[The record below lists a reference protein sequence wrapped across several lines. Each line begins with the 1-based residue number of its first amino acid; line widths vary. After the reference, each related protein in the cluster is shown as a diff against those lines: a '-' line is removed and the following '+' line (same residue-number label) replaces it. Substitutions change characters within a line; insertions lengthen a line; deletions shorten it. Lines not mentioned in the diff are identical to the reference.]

1 MGYISQNTN
10 QSRLS
15 RHAAVKSAKHIAD
28 RIRLM
33 ISTKQFQ
40 VGEILPS
47 TRVLGK
53 QLNTSFHTVRKAY
66 LMLVDEGLLL
76 GERGRGFLVHRQSTL
91 LDKSDRLEMGAGKI
105 RTVLE
110 ELVGYGLDEDEVETL
125 FEEQLTFL
133 EWPDRLDTSAVVGA
147 TRELGVML
155 ARAIRNQVGVK
166 SGVITINDYEKA
178 VNYDALFVPLPY
190 VRQFKSETDST
201 LVLPV
206 VHMVD
211 PAILVSVVDRS
222 AVRNLGILARE
233 PGSVPLLSAE
243 IKHLLQYPGGM
254 LSGTTDGRFLP
265 PFIKEVDLLLYTPDC
280 AALVERTVP
289 EKNRIMLEYTISE
302 NTSGMIRSELWDN

>member
-1 MGYISQNTN
+1 
-10 QSRLS
+10 
-15 RHAAVKSAKHIAD
+15 VKSAKHIAD

-40 VGEILPS
+40 VGELLPS

-66 LMLVDEGLLL
+66 LMLVTEGLLL
-76 GERGRGFLVHRQSTL
+76 GERGRGFVVHRQSTL
-91 LDKSDRLEMGAGKI
+91 LDKSDRLEMGAEKI

-155 ARAIRNQVGVK
+155 SRAIRNQVGVK
-166 SGVITINDYEKA
+166 SGVITVNDYEKA
-178 VNYDALFVPLPY
+178 VNFDALFVPLPY

-206 VHMVD
+206 VHMID
-211 PAILVSVVDRS
+211 PSILVAVVDRS
-222 AVRNLGILARE
+222 AVRNLGILTRE
-233 PGSVPLLSAE
+233 QGSLAVLTAE
-243 IKHLLQYPGGM
+243 IKQALQYPGAIM
-254 LSGTTDGRFLP
+254 SGVTDGRFLP
-265 PFIKEVDLLLYTPDC
+265 PFVKEVDLLLYTPDC
-280 AALVERTVP
+280 AALVERTIP
-289 EKNRIMLEYTISE
+289 EKNRISLEYAISE
-302 NTSGMIRSELWDN
+302 NTSNMIRAELWDN